1 MGATPGIDASERRTL
16 AAPDATPGGEPA
28 QGFSEVYAEHA
39 AFAWRTLRRLGVR
52 EAEVEDACQEV
63 FLVVHRR
70 LDDFDWQRP
79 MQAWVFGICA
89 KVAAR
94 YRRRAGARYEQATAE
109 PPAEVAADQ
118 SKFVERREAEVLLE
132 QILSGLGEE
141 QRAIFILYEFE
152 QLSMAEVAVAV
163 GCPLQ
168 TAYSRL
174 HATRKYVKKAL
185 QRMVGP
191 R

>member
-1 MGATPGIDASERRTL
+1 MGATHGIQASESAAA
-16 AAPDATPGGEPA
+16 AAPGSAPGA
-28 QGFSEVYAEHA
+28 AKSRTFSDIYTEHA
-39 AFAWRTLRRLGVR
+39 AFTWRTLRRLGVR
-52 EAEVEDACQEV
+52 EAETEDACQEV

-70 LDDFDWQRP
+70 LEDFDWQRP

-109 PPAEVAADQ
+109 PQVSVAADQ
-118 SKFVERREAEVLLE
+118 SKFVERRQAEQLLE
-132 QILSGLGEE
+132 QILSELGDE

-152 QLSMAEVAVAV
+152 QLSMAEVAVTV

-174 HATRKYVKKAL
+174 NATRKHVKQAL

-191 R
+191 Q